1 MMSYLSRYLPWIK
14 KNCHILREDNI
25 EDLEI
30 SRNIYIPIQQ
40 RFRDSQIYQENPM
53 LMRQDSCCRAGKIPW
68 TIIFMLHAALAPC
81 FLLLM
86 KWALVI
92 STLEVL
98 TTCSIA
104 VSVSVCGPRT
114 GVCTGLGWDTPMF
127 YQILDTTTL
136 AWLLVTL
143 AVGVFVADLMVRWR
157 VYWV

>member
-1 MMSYLSRYLPWIK
+1 MNL
-14 KNCHILREDNI
+14 KNLCHILREDNI

-40 RFRDSQIYQENPM
+40 RFRDSQIYQEN
-53 LMRQDSCCRAGKIPW
+53 MRQDSCCRAGKIPR
-68 TIIFMLHAALAPC
+68 TKIFMLHAALAPC

-104 VSVSVCGPRT
+104 VSVSVCGPRA

-136 AWLLVTL
+136 ITCLVTYCYPCCWC
-143 AVGVFVADLMVRWR
+143 VCCRSGGQMEGVISAALPG
-157 VYWV
+157 